1 MGAGSGFL
9 WIDIDGTE
17 LTTEDRDI
25 LSHPF
30 VSGVILFSRNY
41 QSVAQLKNLTRE
53 IRSISSKLII
63 TVDQEGGRV
72 QRFREGFTELPAMQ
86 TWGENFLSQ
95 PEVARKNFSHFLSMM
110 TKELKNAG
118 VYSSL
123 VPVLDINYNR
133 NQVIGHRSFGNHF
146 SIVVKA
152 GEFFIDQ
159 FHALHMPVTGK
170 HFPGHGWVM
179 VDSHVELPIDERSF
193 EEIQKTDLKPFVAL
207 SSKLDAVMLAHVV
220 YSQVDPEP
228 VLFSRFWVQ
237 DVLRHQ
243 LRFDGL
249 ILCDDLS
256 MQAVAKMGSY
266 HDRANR
272 ALEAGC
278 DIVLVCNSRSGVIDI
293 LDRAKLHKN
302 PDFSRRMAHYSRFLS
317 ELTIK

>member
-1 MGAGSGFL
+1 MNGFL

-17 LTTEDRDI
+17 LTAEDREI

-41 QSVAQLKNLTRE
+41 ESVSQLQNLTHE
-53 IRSISSKLII
+53 IRKISPQFII

-86 TWGENFLSQ
+86 TWGDAFLAQ
-95 PEVARKNFSHFLSMM
+95 PEKAAQNFSHFLSVMV
-110 TKELKNAG
+110 KELKNAG

-123 VPVLDINYNR
+123 VPVLDINYDR

-146 SIVVKA
+146 SIVAKA

-159 FHALHMPVTGK
+159 FHALQMPVTGK
-170 HFPGHGWVM
+170 HFPGHGWVTL
-179 VDSHVELPIDERSF
+179 DSHFDLPIDERSF
-193 EEIQKTDLKPFVAL
+193 QEIQQNDLMPFARL
-207 SSKLDAVMLAHVV
+207 SKKLDAIMLAHVI

-237 DVLRHQ
+237 DVLRNQ
-243 LRFDGL
+243 LHFDGL

-256 MQAVAKMGSY
+256 MKAVAKMGSY
-266 HDRANR
+266 DDRAHR

-278 DIVLVCNSRSGVIDI
+278 DIVLVCNSRSGVIEI
-293 LDRAKLHKN
+293 LDRVSPKQN
-302 PDFSRRMAHYSRFLS
+302 PDFSRRITQYSRFL
-317 ELTIK
+317 I